1 MPHPPVHIIA
11 EVGAVHDGSF
21 GNAQKLV
28 ELAASVG
35 ADSVKFQ
42 THLAEHETLRDAPS
56 PSYFIGESRFNYY
69 RRTAFSPDQWGH
81 LKQHAEE
88 LGIGFLAS
96 PFSVAAVELLE
107 SIGMDRYKIPSG
119 EVTNLPLLERVKQTG
134 KPVLLSS
141 GMSNWD
147 ELDAAVKVFS
157 DADGRPGA
165 GLTVMQCTS
174 SYPCPPQHVGL
185 NVMRQMAERYGTPV
199 GLSDHTL
206 DGYSS
211 YAAVTLGASVIEK
224 HLTFSR
230 AMYGSDARHALEPA
244 GFARLVEGIRSI
256 ETMLA
261 SEVDKDDTAPY
272 KEMKAV
278 FQKSVAA
285 RTQIHAGTTITRAML
300 DVLKPGTGIPAKEID
315 RIVGRKAVRTIDAHT
330 LLSEDDLD

>member
-11 EVGAVHDGSF
+11 EVGTVHDGSF
-21 GNAQKLV
+21 GNAQKLI

-42 THLAEHETLRDAPS
+42 AHLAEHETLRDAPS
-56 PSYFIGESRFNYY
+56 PSYFTGESRFNYY
-69 RRTAFSPDQWGH
+69 RRTAFTPDQWGH
-81 LKQHAEE
+81 LKQHAEKH
-88 LGIGFLAS
+88 GIGFLAS

-119 EVTNLPLLERVKQTG
+119 EVTTLSLLERVKQTG

-141 GMSNWD
+141 GMSNWE
-147 ELDAAVKVFS
+147 ELDAAVGVFGRD
-157 DADGRPGA
+157 DAP

-174 SYPCPPQHVGL
+174 AYPCPPQRVGL
-185 NVMRQMAERYGTPV
+185 NVMRQMAQRYGTPV

-211 YAAVTLGASVIEK
+211 FAAVTLGAAVIEK

-244 GFARLVEGIRSI
+244 GFTRLVEGIRAI

-261 SEVDKDDTAPY
+261 SEIDKDDTSPY
-272 KEMKAV
+272 EEMKAV
-278 FQKSVAA
+278 FQKSVVA

-300 DVLKPGTGIPAKEID
+300 DVLKPGTGIPAREID
-315 RIVGRKAVRTIDAHT
+315 RVVGRKAVRSIDEHT
-330 LLSEDDLD
+330 LVSEDDFA

>member
-1 MPHPPVHIIA
+1 MVPRCGGA
-11 EVGAVHDGSF
+11 VGAAESAAPRRSRPISLTLFRMDEVTSVWEEVQLVLVDLEIVELTSARARAEFEVHGCR
-21 GNAQKLV
+21 LV
-28 ELAASVG
+28 E
-35 ADSVKFQ
+35 
-42 THLAEHETLRDAPS
+42 
-56 PSYFIGESRFNYY
+56 Y
-69 RRTAFSPDQWGH
+69 
-81 LKQHAEE
+81 
-88 LGIGFLAS
+88 
-96 PFSVAAVELLE
+96 
-107 SIGMDRYKIPSG
+107 
-119 EVTNLPLLERVKQTG
+119 
-134 KPVLLSS
+134 
-141 GMSNWD
+141 
-147 ELDAAVKVFS
+147 
-157 DADGRPGA
+157 ADGRPGA